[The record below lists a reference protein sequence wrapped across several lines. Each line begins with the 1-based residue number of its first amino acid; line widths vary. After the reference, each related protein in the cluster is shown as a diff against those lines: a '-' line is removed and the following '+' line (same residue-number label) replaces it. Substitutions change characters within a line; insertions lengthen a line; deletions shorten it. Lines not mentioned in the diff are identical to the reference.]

1 MVRGGDAAARALVN
15 DPTEVY
21 VIARVVSAVL
31 GTLAI
36 WFTYLAGAKLVDRR
50 AGFFAAALMTVAFLP
65 VFYSHLALN
74 DAPTLGPAALALY
87 GIARIYRH
95 GRWWDFALAGLAT
108 GAATATKYTAA
119 IFIVPIC
126 VAAYF
131 RWRDQGGPLPHPWR
145 VNLKAA
151 WRWTVDFAKARAFL
165 LLCFAGAA
173 TIAGFIIASP
183 YSLLDPKTFGGG
195 IIHQATASSSEGKLG
210 QTFSNG
216 YVYYLWSVTWGM
228 GWVPA
233 VAAIVGAFALARARN
248 RVFWLLVPTAIL
260 YILFMGSA
268 SRWFGRWLLPLF
280 PVLAVLAGIGAF
292 FVVDALA
299 RRWPRA
305 RYAWVGLA
313 AVLLLGQAVVYSI
326 HSDRLLSRP
335 DTRAQVRDWMV
346 EHLPPDTKI
355 AYEPVIPD
363 AYYRQAGF
371 LAPAPNDGNRWNIF
385 FADETPQST
394 LTAATDTS
402 PASEAAAPVRR
413 PPRRLAAARQLPD
426 SVLPNRR
433 TQDPAWSAARA
444 TRATSR
450 PRCSTS
456 TGPAGSATSSRARS
470 RPSARSS
477 TRHVPDAAAYYRA
490 LRRQAKPVYTASPY
504 HQGKSVKFNFD
515 WSFDY
520 YPLAY
525 EPPWAADDGLEVE
538 PLRARASA
546 AAAPRA
552 QAFARGRRSR
562 PRRARPAPPGA
573 APAARRPGP
582 AFARRAPA
590 VAASPPP
597 ARAAAPA
604 ATRAPRDAASSRA
617 AAPAARAGRR
627 APRAA
632 ARPAACRAA
641 CPPPARP
648 PRTAAC
654 RSGRSRGAGPAAR
667 GHARRPRARRTRT
680 PVSGRSQQPRGK

>member
-1 MVRGGDAAARALVN
+1 MATVETAPPPARPASTTAPSRTRLKWGLAVGALMLIGFGLRLWGIKQGLPYAYNIDENAHFVPRAIGFFGHTLNPFYFVNPPGYTNILDLVFGLWFGSGDAAARALVN

-65 VFYSHLALN
+65 VFYAHLALN
-74 DAPTLGPAALALY
+74 DSPTLGPAALALY

-131 RWRDQGGPLPHPWR
+131 RWRDQGGRLPHPWR

-346 EHLPPDTKI
+346 EHLTPDTKI

-394 LTAATDTS
+394 LTATTDTS
-402 PASEAAAPVRR
+402 PASEAARQFAD
-413 PPRRLAAARQLPD
+413 RLGVSLLPNELPD

-433 TQDPAWSAARA
+433 TQDPGVVGGEGYTRDLSPALLDVYRA
-444 TRATSR
+444 NGVCYVVSGSIQAQRALVD
-450 PRCSTS
+450 P
-456 TGPAGSATSSRARS
+456 
-470 RPSARSS
+470 
-477 TRHVPDAAAYYRA
+477 RHVPQAAAYYRA
-490 LRRQAKPVYTASPY
+490 LRRQAKPVYVASPY

-525 EPPWAADDGLEVE
+525 E
-538 PLRARASA
+538 
-546 AAAPRA
+546 
-552 QAFARGRRSR
+552 
-562 PRRARPAPPGA
+562 
-573 APAARRPGP
+573 RPGP
-582 AFARRAPA
+582 LMTVWKLNRC
-590 VAASPPP
+590 
-597 ARAAAPA
+597 
-604 ATRAPRDAASSRA
+604 
-617 AAPAARAGRR
+617 G
-627 APRAA
+627 
-632 ARPAACRAA
+632 
-641 CPPPARP
+641 
-648 PRTAAC
+648 
-654 RSGRSRGAGPAAR
+654 
-667 GHARRPRARRTRT
+667 
-680 PVSGRSQQPRGK
+680 

>member
-1 MVRGGDAAARALVN
+1 MATVETAPPPARPASTTAPSRTRLKWGLAVGALMLIGFGLRLWGIKQGLPYAYNIDENAHFVPRAIGFFGHTLNPFYFVNPPGYTNILYLVFGLWFGSGDAAARALVN

-65 VFYSHLALN
+65 VFYAHLALN
-74 DAPTLGPAALALY
+74 DSPTLGPAALALY

-131 RWRDQGGPLPHPWR
+131 RWRDQGGRLPHPWR

-346 EHLPPDTKI
+346 EHLTPDTKI

-394 LTAATDTS
+394 LTATTDTS
-402 PASEAAAPVRR
+402 PASEAARQFAD
-413 PPRRLAAARQLPD
+413 RLGVSLLPNELPD

-433 TQDPAWSAARA
+433 TQDPGVVGGEGYTRDLSPALLDVYRA
-444 TRATSR
+444 NGVCYVVSGSIQAQRALID
-450 PRCSTS
+450 P
-456 TGPAGSATSSRARS
+456 
-470 RPSARSS
+470 
-477 TRHVPDAAAYYRA
+477 RHVPQAAAYYRA
-490 LRRQAKPVYTASPY
+490 LRRQAKPVYVASPY

-525 EPPWAADDGLEVE
+525 E
-538 PLRARASA
+538 
-546 AAAPRA
+546 
-552 QAFARGRRSR
+552 
-562 PRRARPAPPGA
+562 
-573 APAARRPGP
+573 RPGP
-582 AFARRAPA
+582 LMTVWKLNRCA
-590 VAASPPP
+590 
-597 ARAAAPA
+597 
-604 ATRAPRDAASSRA
+604 
-617 AAPAARAGRR
+617 
-627 APRAA
+627 
-632 ARPAACRAA
+632 
-641 CPPPARP
+641 
-648 PRTAAC
+648 
-654 RSGRSRGAGPAAR
+654 
-667 GHARRPRARRTRT
+667 
-680 PVSGRSQQPRGK
+680 

>member
-1 MVRGGDAAARALVN
+1 MATVETAPPPARPASTTAPSRTRLKWGLAVGALMLTGFGLRLWGIKQGLPYAYNIDENAHFVPRAIGFFGHTLNPFYFVNPPGYTNILYLVFGLWFGSGDAAARALVN

-50 AGFFAAALMTVAFLP
+50 AGFLAAALMTVAFLP
-65 VFYSHLALN
+65 VFYAHLALN
-74 DAPTLGPAALALY
+74 DSPTLGPAALALY

-151 WRWTVDFAKARAFL
+151 WRWTVNFAKARAFL

-173 TIAGFIIASP
+173 TIAGFIIVSP

-233 VAAIVGAFALARARN
+233 VAAVVGAFALARARS
-248 RVFWLLVPTAIL
+248 RAFWLLVPTAIL

-346 EHLPPDTKI
+346 EHLTPDTKI

-402 PASEAAAPVRR
+402 PASEAARQFAN
-413 PPRRLAAARQLPD
+413 RLGVSLLPNELPD

-433 TQDPAWSAARA
+433 TQDPGVVGGEGFTRDLSPALLDVYRA
-444 TRATSR
+444 NGVCYVVSGSIQAQRALVD
-450 PRCSTS
+450 
-456 TGPAGSATSSRARS
+456 
-470 RPSARSS
+470 PS
-477 TRHVPDAAAYYRA
+477 HVPQAAAYYRA
-490 LRRQAKPVYTASPY
+490 LRRQAKPVYVASPY

-525 EPPWAADDGLEVE
+525 E
-538 PLRARASA
+538 
-546 AAAPRA
+546 
-552 QAFARGRRSR
+552 
-562 PRRARPAPPGA
+562 
-573 APAARRPGP
+573 RPGP
-582 AFARRAPA
+582 LMTVWKLNRCA
-590 VAASPPP
+590 
-597 ARAAAPA
+597 
-604 ATRAPRDAASSRA
+604 
-617 AAPAARAGRR
+617 
-627 APRAA
+627 
-632 ARPAACRAA
+632 
-641 CPPPARP
+641 
-648 PRTAAC
+648 
-654 RSGRSRGAGPAAR
+654 
-667 GHARRPRARRTRT
+667 
-680 PVSGRSQQPRGK
+680 

>member
-1 MVRGGDAAARALVN
+1 MATVETAPPPARPASTTAPSRTRLKWGLAVGALMLIGFGLRLWGIKQGLPYAYNIDENAHFVPRAIGFFGHTLNPFYFVNPPGYTNILYLVFGLWFGSGDAAARALVN

-65 VFYSHLALN
+65 VFYAHLALN
-74 DAPTLGPAALALY
+74 DSPTLGPAALALY

-346 EHLPPDTKI
+346 EHLTPDTKI

-402 PASEAAAPVRR
+402 PASEAARQFAD
-413 PPRRLAAARQLPD
+413 RLGVSLLPNELPD

-433 TQDPAWSAARA
+433 TQDPGVVGGEGYTRDLSPALLDVYRA
-444 TRATSR
+444 NGVCYVVSGSIQAQRALVD
-450 PRCSTS
+450 P
-456 TGPAGSATSSRARS
+456 
-470 RPSARSS
+470 
-477 TRHVPDAAAYYRA
+477 RHVPQAAAYYRA
-490 LRRQAKPVYTASPY
+490 LRRQAKPVYVASPY

-525 EPPWAADDGLEVE
+525 E
-538 PLRARASA
+538 
-546 AAAPRA
+546 
-552 QAFARGRRSR
+552 
-562 PRRARPAPPGA
+562 
-573 APAARRPGP
+573 RPGP
-582 AFARRAPA
+582 LMTVWKLNRCA
-590 VAASPPP
+590 
-597 ARAAAPA
+597 
-604 ATRAPRDAASSRA
+604 
-617 AAPAARAGRR
+617 
-627 APRAA
+627 
-632 ARPAACRAA
+632 
-641 CPPPARP
+641 
-648 PRTAAC
+648 
-654 RSGRSRGAGPAAR
+654 
-667 GHARRPRARRTRT
+667 
-680 PVSGRSQQPRGK
+680 

>member
-1 MVRGGDAAARALVN
+1 MATVETAPPPARPASTTAPSRTRLKWGLAVGALMLIGFGLRLWGIKQGLPYAYNIDENAHFVPRAIGFFGHTLNPFYFVNPPGYTNILYLVFGLWFGSGDAAARALVN

-50 AGFFAAALMTVAFLP
+50 AGFLAAALMTVAFLP
-65 VFYSHLALN
+65 VFYAHLALN
-74 DAPTLGPAALALY
+74 DSPTLGPAALALY

-151 WRWTVDFAKARAFL
+151 WRWTVNFAKARAFL

-216 YVYYLWSVTWGM
+216 YVYYLWSVSWGM

-233 VAAIVGAFALARARN
+233 VTAVVGAFALARARS
-248 RVFWLLVPTAIL
+248 RAFWLLVPTAIL

-299 RRWPRA
+299 RRWPRG

-326 HSDRLLSRP
+326 HSDRLLSRA
-335 DTRAQVRDWMV
+335 DTRAQVRTWMV
-346 EHLPPDTKI
+346 DHLSPSTKV

-363 AYYRQAGF
+363 AYYRQPGF
-371 LAPAPNDGNRWNIF
+371 TAPPPNDGNRWNIF

-402 PASEAAAPVRR
+402 PASEAARQFAN
-413 PPRRLAAARQLPD
+413 RLGVSLLPNELPD

-433 TQDPAWSAARA
+433 TQDPGVVGGEGFTRDLSPALLDVYRA
-444 TRATSR
+444 NGVCYVVSGSIQAQRALVD
-450 PRCSTS
+450 
-456 TGPAGSATSSRARS
+456 
-470 RPSARSS
+470 PS
-477 TRHVPDAAAYYRA
+477 HVPQAAAYYRA
-490 LRRQAKPVYTASPY
+490 LRRQAKPVYVASPY

-525 EPPWAADDGLEVE
+525 E
-538 PLRARASA
+538 
-546 AAAPRA
+546 
-552 QAFARGRRSR
+552 
-562 PRRARPAPPGA
+562 
-573 APAARRPGP
+573 RPGP
-582 AFARRAPA
+582 LMTVWKLNRCA
-590 VAASPPP
+590 
-597 ARAAAPA
+597 
-604 ATRAPRDAASSRA
+604 
-617 AAPAARAGRR
+617 
-627 APRAA
+627 
-632 ARPAACRAA
+632 
-641 CPPPARP
+641 
-648 PRTAAC
+648 
-654 RSGRSRGAGPAAR
+654 
-667 GHARRPRARRTRT
+667 
-680 PVSGRSQQPRGK
+680 

>member
-1 MVRGGDAAARALVN
+1 MATVETAPPPARPASTTAPSRTRLKWGLAVGALMLIGFGLRLWGIKQGLPYAYNIDENAHFVPRAIGFFGHTLNPFYFVNPPGYTNILYLVFGLWFGSGDAAARALVN

-65 VFYSHLALN
+65 VFYAHLALN
-74 DAPTLGPAALALY
+74 DSPTLGPAALALY

-346 EHLPPDTKI
+346 KHLTPDTKI

-394 LTAATDTS
+394 LTAAADTS
-402 PASEAAAPVRR
+402 PASEAARQFAD
-413 PPRRLAAARQLPD
+413 RLGVSLLPNELPD

-433 TQDPAWSAARA
+433 TQDPGVVGGEGYTRDLSPALLDVYRA
-444 TRATSR
+444 NGVCYVVSGSIQAQRALVD
-450 PRCSTS
+450 P
-456 TGPAGSATSSRARS
+456 
-470 RPSARSS
+470 
-477 TRHVPDAAAYYRA
+477 RHVPQAAAYYRA
-490 LRRQAKPVYTASPY
+490 LRRQAKPVYVASPY

-525 EPPWAADDGLEVE
+525 E
-538 PLRARASA
+538 
-546 AAAPRA
+546 
-552 QAFARGRRSR
+552 
-562 PRRARPAPPGA
+562 
-573 APAARRPGP
+573 RPGP
-582 AFARRAPA
+582 LMTVWKLNRCA
-590 VAASPPP
+590 
-597 ARAAAPA
+597 
-604 ATRAPRDAASSRA
+604 
-617 AAPAARAGRR
+617 
-627 APRAA
+627 
-632 ARPAACRAA
+632 
-641 CPPPARP
+641 
-648 PRTAAC
+648 
-654 RSGRSRGAGPAAR
+654 
-667 GHARRPRARRTRT
+667 
-680 PVSGRSQQPRGK
+680 

>member
-1 MVRGGDAAARALVN
+1 MATVETAPPPARPASTTAPSRTRLKWGLAVGALMLIGFGLRLWGIKQGLPYAYNIDENAHFVPRAIGFFGHTLNPFYFVNPPGYTNILYLVFGLWFGSGDAAARALVN

-65 VFYSHLALN
+65 VFYAHLALN
-74 DAPTLGPAALALY
+74 DSPTLGPAALALY

-131 RWRDQGGPLPHPWR
+131 RWRDQGGRLPHPWR

-346 EHLPPDTKI
+346 EHLTPDTKI

-394 LTAATDTS
+394 LTATTDTS
-402 PASEAAAPVRR
+402 PASEAARQFAD
-413 PPRRLAAARQLPD
+413 RLGVSLLPNELPD

-433 TQDPAWSAARA
+433 TQDPGVVGGEGYTRDLSPALLDVYRA
-444 TRATSR
+444 NGVCYVVSGSIQAQRALID
-450 PRCSTS
+450 P
-456 TGPAGSATSSRARS
+456 
-470 RPSARSS
+470 
-477 TRHVPDAAAYYRA
+477 RHVPQAAAYYRA
-490 LRRQAKPVYTASPY
+490 LRRQAKPVYVASPY
-504 HQGKSVKFNFD
+504 HQGKSVNFNFD

-525 EPPWAADDGLEVE
+525 E
-538 PLRARASA
+538 
-546 AAAPRA
+546 
-552 QAFARGRRSR
+552 
-562 PRRARPAPPGA
+562 
-573 APAARRPGP
+573 RPGP
-582 AFARRAPA
+582 LMTVWKLNRCA
-590 VAASPPP
+590 
-597 ARAAAPA
+597 
-604 ATRAPRDAASSRA
+604 
-617 AAPAARAGRR
+617 
-627 APRAA
+627 
-632 ARPAACRAA
+632 
-641 CPPPARP
+641 
-648 PRTAAC
+648 
-654 RSGRSRGAGPAAR
+654 
-667 GHARRPRARRTRT
+667 
-680 PVSGRSQQPRGK
+680 